1 MTNSKVNNN
10 STWQNLDWEKKVQI
24 CQQGITNQDALLY
37 ASVVIFIALE
47 AMFFSV
53 IFSNINLPPW
63 MNNIVVPAL
72 GIVVAGFFVVI
83 FKRRGDSINRWG
95 IILHKLWQEIEEK
108 NISGVL
114 KQELLKHYYASKNW
128 RQKGWC
134 GVWLGWGPW
143 CAWLK
148 NYFVSTR
155 RFIILF
161 TPILVILMWI
171 VIIVVSCIN

>member
-1 MTNSKVNNN
+1 MTDSKVNDNG
-10 STWQNLDWEKKVQI
+10 TWQNLDWEKKVAI
-24 CQQGITNQDALLY
+24 CQQAIANQDALLY

-53 IFSNINLPPW
+53 IFSDINLPPW
-63 MNNIVVPAL
+63 MNETVPAL
-72 GIVVAGFFVVI
+72 GIVVAVCFMFI

-95 IILHKLWQEIEEK
+95 TILHKLWQEVKGEK
-108 NISGVL
+108 ISGVP
-114 KQELLKHYYASKNW
+114 KQELLKHYCASKKW
-128 RQKGWC
+128 RQKGWR
-134 GVWLGWGPW
+134 GVWLGWRPFRT
-143 CAWLK
+143 WLE

-171 VIIVVSCIN
+171 VIIVIFIVN